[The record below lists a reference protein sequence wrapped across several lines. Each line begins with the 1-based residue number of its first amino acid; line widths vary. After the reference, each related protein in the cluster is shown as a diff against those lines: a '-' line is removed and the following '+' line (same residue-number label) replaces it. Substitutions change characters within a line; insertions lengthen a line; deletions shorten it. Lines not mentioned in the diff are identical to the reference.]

1 MVPQIDTA
9 RLRLREYRNED
20 LEPQAAALA
29 DPDVMRFLGG
39 APQSREEAWRRI
51 LASHG
56 LWGLLGFG
64 YWVVERKADGAYLG
78 HVGFADFKRD
88 LTPSIVGL
96 PEAGWIFASQGQNQG
111 YATEAVRAALAW
123 ADDHLRAPQ
132 VSAIISHANLPSI
145 RVAEK
150 CGFAAREEAR
160 YKNEPILLF
169 RRYLSASAAT
179 PEEHGLKG
187 EAS

>member
-1 MVPQIDTA
+1 MIPQIETA
-9 RLRLREYRNED
+9 RLRLRNYQIRD
-20 LEPQAAALA
+20 LEPQAATLA

-39 APQSREEAWRRI
+39 TPHSREDAWRRI

-56 LWGLLGFG
+56 LWDLLGFG

-78 HVGFADFKRD
+78 HVGFADFKRE
-88 LTPSIVGL
+88 LAPSIEGL
-96 PEAGWIFASQGQNQG
+96 PEAGWIFAPQGQNQG

-132 VSAIISHANLPSI
+132 VTAIISHANLPSI

-150 CGFAAREEAR
+150 CGFAAREEAS
-160 YKNEPILLF
+160 YKGEPILLF
-169 RRYLSASAAT
+169 RRYLPAPAMAAAS
-179 PEEHGLKG
+179 
-187 EAS
+187 S